1 MCNPLNAYTEAVRKF
16 ISLASEPED
25 VVLRTGASF
34 NAKRKVFTLFYFGQV
49 YEIDFAGNVQR
60 QGTPGEVSY
69 NDRTLILQYLCSAS
83 GLPPRGHWLSFLELP
98 NGAHHNAP
106 FHIDALNPLAE
117 AFGTR
122 LEDFHRATRHLGG
135 ETMAMADAAA
145 KILALPKLPL
155 AVTIW
160 AGDEEFPPRANILFD
175 AVAPT
180 HLTTAALWVLGVEL
194 AHKLIAFVQPSR
206 QAVDW
211 FGKNP

>member
-1 MCNPLNAYTEAVRKF
+1 MVNQLNALSEAVRNF
-16 ISLASEPED
+16 ASLASEPEA

-34 NAKRKVFTLFYFGQV
+34 DAQKKFFLLPYLGHF
-49 YEIDFAGNVQR
+49 YEIDLAGNVQK
-60 QGTPGEVSY
+60 QGSTEKVPY

-83 GLPPRGHWLSFLELP
+83 GLPPRGRWLSFLELP

-106 FHIDALNPLAE
+106 FHTDALNPLAE

-122 LEDFHRATRHLGG
+122 LEDFRRATRHLGG
-135 ETMAMADAAA
+135 EPLNMGDAGA
-145 KILALPKLPL
+145 KIPALPKLPL

-194 AHKLIAFVQPSR
+194 AHKLIAFIQPAR

-211 FGKNP
+211 LGKNP